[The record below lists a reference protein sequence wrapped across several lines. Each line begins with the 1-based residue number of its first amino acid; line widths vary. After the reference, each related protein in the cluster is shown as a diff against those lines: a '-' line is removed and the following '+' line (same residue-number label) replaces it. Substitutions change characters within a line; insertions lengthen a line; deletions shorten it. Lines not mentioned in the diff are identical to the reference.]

1 MPIPNVKQAMSD
13 VVAVLKE
20 AGGQATSRQISESL
34 LGKWRLTEE
43 ERSQPDS
50 WAPRLYIKQMYRA
63 INKLKRE
70 GRISNVKR
78 GICSARESPPPPK
91 GETETARLTHDE
103 LRDRIGEMGETLG
116 KIAEVECEPVFKHD
130 CVWRDN
136 PYANPKV
143 VWEVCDRGNLDKDIA
158 SLTFAARNWGAR
170 GILVIFE
177 ESDFQAAQ
185 KKLAQEPQVWPLRAE
200 DPLKLHS
207 LLQGRYAQAIRAIFA
222 S

>member
-20 AGGQATSRQISESL
+20 AGGQASSKQITESL
-34 LGKWRLTEE
+34 LEKWRLTEE
-43 ERSQPDS
+43 EKSQPDS

-78 GICSARESPPPPK
+78 GIWSAGESPPPPK
-91 GETETARLTHDE
+91 GETETPRLTHDE
-103 LRDRIGEMGETLG
+103 LRDRIKEMGETLG
-116 KIAEVECEPVFKHD
+116 KIAEVECGPVFKHD

-143 VWEVCDRGNLDKDIA
+143 VWEVCDKGNLDKDIA
-158 SLTFAARNWGAR
+158 SLIFAARNWGAKS
-170 GILVIFE
+170 ILVIFE
-177 ESDFQAAQ
+177 ESDFQVAQ
-185 KKLAQEPQVWPLRAE
+185 KKLAQESQIYPLRA
-200 DPLKLHS
+200 DDMIKLCS
-207 LLQGRYAQAIRAIFA
+207 LFRGGNIQAVRSIFTV
-222 S
+222 